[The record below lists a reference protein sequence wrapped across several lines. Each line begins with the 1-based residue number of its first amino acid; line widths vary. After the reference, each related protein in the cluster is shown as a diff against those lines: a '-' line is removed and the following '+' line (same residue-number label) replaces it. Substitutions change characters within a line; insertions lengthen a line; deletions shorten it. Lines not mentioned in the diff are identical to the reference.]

1 MHLQTLQQMRQTRR
15 RRIYDEWLSQPTRRF
30 TDSVRNI
37 FRYRLELYDITF
49 LYKWSAT
56 CGLPRRRDTL
66 QNNIM
71 PEEQSED
78 LNECD
83 MRKPR
88 RSPFPWPR
96 RFRRLSKRTTARTIN
111 ATKRTAARD
120 AATITIVEE
129 PSLSSLLLSIPGAEE
144 VTVESVKRGKE
155 NND

>member
-1 MHLQTLQQMRQTRR
+1 
-15 RRIYDEWLSQPTRRF
+15 
-30 TDSVRNI
+30 
-37 FRYRLELYDITF
+37 
-49 LYKWSAT
+49 
-56 CGLPRRRDTL
+56 
-66 QNNIM
+66 M